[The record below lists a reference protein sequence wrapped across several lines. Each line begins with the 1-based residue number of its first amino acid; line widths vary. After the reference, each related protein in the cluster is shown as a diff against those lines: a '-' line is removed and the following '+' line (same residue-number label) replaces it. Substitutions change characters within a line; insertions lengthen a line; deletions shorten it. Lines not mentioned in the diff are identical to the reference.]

1 MKKLLPLSI
10 LLVALL
16 LFPKPAAYAF
26 RYTPVRATVP
36 VEIGQGGTAV
46 MNSEVN
52 CPIPETGE
60 LRLADGE
67 VGRFDIDFTEPG
79 SYAYSVQV
87 QPDGRKITFDTT
99 VYTVR
104 VFVTD
109 DNGVLTTTVVVFDG
123 DEKYAGQMGSDG
135 TPGCLIFANVPHPPK
150 PTEPTEPT
158 EPTKPSG
165 GENGDTTKP
174 SGGESDDTT
183 KPSGG
188 ESDDPN
194 SPDKRNPDTG
204 DDSMMERYFLVAM
217 IASAG
222 LLALSVIYLSDTNKM
237 IRNKKH
243 TD

>member
-150 PTEPTEPT
+150 PTEPT
-158 EPTKPSG
+158 
-165 GENGDTTKP
+165 
-174 SGGESDDTT
+174 

-222 LLALSVIYLSDTNKM
+222 LLVLSVIYLSDTNKM

>member
-158 EPTKPSG
+158 KPSG

-174 SGGESDDTT
+174 SGGESDDPT
-183 KPSGG
+183 
-188 ESDDPN
+188 

-222 LLALSVIYLSDTNKM
+222 LLVLSVIYLSDTNKM
-237 IRNKKH
+237 IRNKKRAE
-243 TD
+243 

>member
-26 RYTPVRATVP
+26 RYTPVRVTVP

-150 PTEPTEPT
+150 PTEPT
-158 EPTKPSG
+158 KPSG

-174 SGGESDDTT
+174 SGGESDDPT
-183 KPSGG
+183 
-188 ESDDPN
+188 

-222 LLALSVIYLSDTNKM
+222 LLVLSVIYLSDTNKM